1 MLAETYRK
9 SWTDKTAIQRYQS
22 QNLKIKTRSFQD
34 KGNRR
39 VRIRTKGEGK
49 GGETEKRER
58 YFHFNQP
65 PVGVYSGTN
74 L

>member
-1 MLAETYRK
+1 LAETYRK

-49 GGETEKRER
+49 RGETEKR
-58 YFHFNQP
+58 
-65 PVGVYSGTN
+65 
-74 L
+74 